1 MASFTKADVKAI
13 IDMKGLDNLSAK
25 SVRISLEER
34 LGLEEG
40 ALKPAKATISEM
52 IDAVLNDMPQEDG
65 DDEEEE
71 EEEEEKPAKKA
82 KKETKAAASDD
93 NPNKGKST
101 CTIRGGEEV
110 PKNLKAMQEKVKGMS
125 VSKFLDS
132 GKALEIDVDGNI
144 LRGEPRSFSSGNLGW
159 YLNGKV
165 PIDVGG
171 VTVWA
176 QVGMN
181 VTIPGSQ
188 SWKK

>member
-1 MASFTKADVKAI
+1 MRPRTQA
-13 IDMKGLDNLSAK
+13 
-25 SVRISLEER
+25 
-34 LGLEEG
+34 
-40 ALKPAKATISEM
+40 P
-52 IDAVLNDMPQEDG
+52 
-65 DDEEEE
+65 
-71 EEEEEKPAKKA
+71 
-82 KKETKAAASDD
+82 AASSDE

-101 CTIRGGEEV
+101 CVVRGGEEA
-110 PKNLKAMQEKVKGMS
+110 PKNLKAMQEKVKGMTE
-125 VSKFLDS
+125 SKFLSS

-188 SWKK
+188 SWKR